1 MMSAED
7 EAEFAS
13 LFEAS
18 RFATKTK
25 IDKRAGA
32 ERKASQTEGQRS
44 RGGRARSAQ
53 MNFRCTPAFKAL
65 ASGLSAS
72 MEVSIADMLEEA
84 VAALAKRKG
93 YKGSGQ

>member
-1 MMSAED
+1 MSIDE

-18 RFATKTK
+18 RYATTTK
-25 IDKRAGA
+25 IEKRSAA

-44 RGGRARSAQ
+44 RGGRARSTQ

-65 ASGLSAS
+65 ASGLAGT

-93 YKGSGQ
+93 YKGADQ